1 MRLSF
6 LRFCFTSL
14 QACAVR
20 RCYWKSGSFCTRQT
34 ILPKTPK
41 SALCTTTTNRML
53 VLGIETSCDDTGA
66 AVVNEKGEIIGEALH
81 AQTSIHVE

>member
-1 MRLSF
+1 
-6 LRFCFTSL
+6 
-14 QACAVR
+14 
-20 RCYWKSGSFCTRQT
+20 
-34 ILPKTPK
+34 
-41 SALCTTTTNRML
+41 ML